1 MSAAASP
8 VRSWTALLAVFALVL
23 ALVPSTSASADAD
36 GAVVLASF
44 DFDDETPDAAIV
56 HPSLEVGPM
65 SVARGTVS
73 YFAGNPGSAMA
84 TSQWHEDDNHFE
96 FQVVPPPA
104 GLSLA
109 SFSFDEAASGTGPQS
124 WSVEVVDAE
133 GATEVAK
140 GSETGTTS
148 PRVFGSHTI
157 ELRDLAPRTEPFTF
171 RVRGFDASSTAG
183 TWRID
188 NVTLTGVTATPDP
201 DPAQGEVLISHL
213 ATRGPQGAG
222 YNFVEFH
229 NPGSASVDVSGW
241 AFYRCTGSGAV
252 ASSPQVTFPADT
264 VLPAGGYLLTS
275 TQSYADDP
283 YGGVAPDFVYGV
295 SITDGTGA
303 GALLRDADG
312 NDVSGVGGSTSDCR
326 EGAGVPGGTF
336 PSGTAN
342 NTDQTA
348 FTRLDDRARSTGD
361 NATDLEGPGA
371 WEPRN
376 SGFDPEA
383 PETLSLVCQAPQTI
397 TEGYAAEDGEYVA
410 GKAITAR
417 ASGGTGSYDFD
428 VAAVAPTPEAGAVTV
443 TAVDGVQAE
452 VRFSDEVP
460 GRDPT
465 EGDGRYTVTIEV
477 ADDAQTATCDVQVRV
492 VPVLNIGEVRGVV
505 PDDADGR
512 QHVSPY
518 ALGSPIFQPG
528 APVAVRGVVTQRTLE
543 ENAGGRFDFEG
554 FFIQSLDADPDAIG
568 GFDAGDQVFADGDD
582 RTSDGLWI
590 STGTFSTVRPD
601 LASTPPQD
609 QQYRPEPGDIVTL
622 RGSVVESFQ
631 QTQMNSP
638 FVVDVVGPG
647 ESRVDL
653 DEHVAVT
660 EVDPP
665 DDAQQAS
672 VYWERLAGMQVDVPG
687 GSLVVSGNDHFAPST
702 SEFWVIRG
710 DHPVALREDPDAR
723 RVFRDYHPLANE
735 QVLPEDGPGDQ
746 HGFRIL
752 LGSFGL
758 KAAKGDATAT
768 IAPARSGDTLDA
780 AVGGGLYFGFD
791 KYQVM
796 VDEQPGLT
804 RGPDP
809 SASSL
814 TAIEGFDP
822 ADEYSV
828 MVYNVENLYDF
839 RSDPFSGCD
848 LDPDVVPDEQQ
859 PTSTCTADEPGGSTV
874 SPAFTYAPRSQ
885 AAYDAQRTAIAEQIL
900 VALDAPDLITI
911 QEAEKQDVCVPVYVA
926 EVPADSFMD
935 CDLSA
940 PADGETMATTSRG
953 SGAPDTV
960 EELALEIFIQ
970 SDGAVRYEAS
980 GDAVNGR
987 DVRGITQA
995 FLHRT
1000 DRVELVPVEELV
1012 DDPILG
1018 AGDAVDVPYPETDE
1032 RTELAPW
1039 VLEAANPK
1047 AVNAQLPPAAIE
1059 AAAALG
1065 ESIDGGRFP
1074 QSRYAFSRAV
1084 QVGKF
1089 RIHPD
1094 GVDSGGPYVE
1104 RYVTSN
1110 HMSAGPD
1117 GRTVQRTE
1125 QARLNAAVAEAA
1137 RDAGGQVLVT
1147 GDFNVFPRP
1156 DDPFPS
1162 FETDRDREPSDQLAP
1177 MYERGFTN
1185 LHDVIIEEAPA
1196 NTYSFVFRGISQIL
1210 DHVFVDDATLEE
1222 LVIARFIHVNVDYP
1236 AATPGFEP
1244 GRGASDHDP
1253 LYARF
1258 RFETEDVS
1266 PPPGEVRGGPSCD
1279 DLPPVARARP
1289 CRAGDPPP
1297 GWVR

>member
-1 MSAAASP
+1 MPAASSP
-8 VRSWTALLAVFALVL
+8 VRSWTAVLAAFALVL
-23 ALVPSTSASADAD
+23 TLVPSTSA
-36 GAVVLASF
+36 GAEAEGPVVLAGF
-44 DFDDETPDAAIV
+44 DFEGDTPAASVV
-56 HPSLEVGPM
+56 HPSFEVGPM
-65 SVARGTVS
+65 TVARGSVS
-73 YFAGNPGSAMA
+73 YFAGNPGRAMA
-84 TSQWHEDDNHFE
+84 TTQWHDDDNHFE
-96 FQVVPPPA
+96 FRVVPPPE
-104 GLSLA
+104 GVSLA
-109 SFSFDEAASGTGPQS
+109 AFSFDEAASGTGPQA
-124 WSVEVVDAE
+124 WSVEVVDADGE
-133 GATEVAK
+133 IEVAS
-140 GSETGTTS
+140 GTETGTTS
-148 PRVFGSHTI
+148 PLVFGSHTI
-157 ELRDLAPRTEPFTF
+157 ELTDLAPRTEPFSL
-171 RVRGFDASSTAG
+171 RVRGADASGAGG

-188 NVTLTGVTATPDP
+188 NVTLTGTTTAEGPG
-201 DPAQGEVLISHL
+201 PAGGEVLISHL

-222 YNFVEFH
+222 YNFVEVH
-229 NPGSASVDVSGW
+229 NAGAEPVDVSGW
-241 AFYRCTGSGAV
+241 SLYRCVGSGGV
-252 ASSPQVTFPADT
+252 ADSPQVTFPDGT
-264 VLPAGGYLLTS
+264 VMPPGGYLLTS
-275 TQSYADDP
+275 TASYADEP
-283 YGGVAPDFVYGV
+283 YGGVAPDLVYGV

-312 NDVSGVGGSTSDCR
+312 TDVSGVGGSTSACR

-336 PSGTAN
+336 PSGTSN

-348 FTRLDDRARSTGD
+348 FTRLDDRTRSTGD
-361 NATDLEGPGA
+361 NASDLEGPGPWA
-371 WEPRN
+371 PRN
-376 SGFDPEA
+376 SSFDPDA
-383 PETLSLVCQAPQTI
+383 PDALSLVCQAPQTI
-397 TEGYAAEDGEYVA
+397 TEGYAAEDGEFVA
-410 GKAITAR
+410 GKAITAT
-417 ASGGTGSYDFD
+417 ASGGTGGYDFD
-428 VAAVAPTPEAGAVTV
+428 VAAVAPEPAAGAVTV
-443 TAVDGVQAE
+443 TAVDGAQAE

-460 GRDPT
+460 GLDPGET
-465 EGDGRYTVTIEV
+465 DGRYTVTVEV
-477 ADDAQTATCDVQVRV
+477 SDDTDETATCDVQVRM
-492 VPVLNIGEVRGVV
+492 VPVLNIGGLRGVV
-505 PDDADGR
+505 PDDANGR

-518 ALGSPIFQPG
+518 ALGSPIHTAG

-543 ENAGGRFDFEG
+543 ENAGGAYDYEG
-554 FFIQSLDADPDAIG
+554 FFVQSLDADPDAIG
-568 GFDAGDQVFADGDD
+568 GFDAGDQVFTDGDH
-582 RTSDGLWI
+582 RTSDGLWV

-601 LASTPPQD
+601 LPGSTPIS
-609 QQYRPEPGDIVTL
+609 QQYTPQVGDVVTL
-622 RGSVVESFQ
+622 RGPVVESFQ

-638 FVVDVVGPG
+638 FVVDVVRPS
-647 ESRVDL
+647 ESGVDL
-653 DEHVAVT
+653 DEHVTVT

-665 DDAQQAS
+665 DDAQEAS
-672 VYWERLAGMQVDVPG
+672 VYWERLAGMQVEVPD

-702 SEFWVIRG
+702 SEFWVVRG
-710 DHPVALREDPDAR
+710 DHPVALRDDPDAR
-723 RVFRDYHPLANE
+723 RIFRDYHPLANV

-746 HGFRIL
+746 NGFRIL
-752 LGSFGL
+752 LGSFGI

-768 IAPARSGDTLDA
+768 ITPARSGDTLDA
-780 AVGGGLYFGFD
+780 AVRGGLYYGFD

-796 VDEQPGLT
+796 VDDQPALT

-814 TAIEGFDP
+814 AAVEGFDP

-848 LDPDVVPDEQQ
+848 LDPDVVPEGQQ

-885 AAYDAQRTAIAEQIL
+885 AAYDAHRTAIAEQIL
-900 VALDAPDLITI
+900 VALDAPDIITI
-911 QEAEKQDVCVPVYVA
+911 QEAEKQDVCVPVYDE
-926 EVPADSFMD
+926 EVPADSFLD

-960 EELALEIFIQ
+960 EELALEIFVQ

-1000 DRVELVPVEELV
+1000 DRVELVPVDELA

-1018 AGDAVDVPYPETDE
+1018 AGDALDIPYPEADE

-1039 VLEAANPK
+1039 VLETANPK
-1047 AVNAQLPPAAIE
+1047 AVNAQLPQSALDAAG
-1059 AAAALG
+1059 ALG

-1137 RDAGGQVLVT
+1137 RDAGGRVLVT

-1162 FETDRDREPSDQLAP
+1162 FDTDPDREPSDQLAA

-1185 LHDVIIEEAPA
+1185 LHDVIVEEAPA

-1210 DHVFVDDATLEE
+1210 DHVFVDDATLDE
-1222 LVIARFIHVNVDYP
+1222 LVITRFIHVNVDYP
-1236 AATPGFEP
+1236 AATPGFEE

-1258 RFETEDVS
+1258 RFESEPS
-1266 PPPGEVRGGPSCD
+1266 PPGEVRPGPPCD
-1279 DLPPVARARP
+1279 RLPASAAARP

-1297 GWVR
+1297 GWYR